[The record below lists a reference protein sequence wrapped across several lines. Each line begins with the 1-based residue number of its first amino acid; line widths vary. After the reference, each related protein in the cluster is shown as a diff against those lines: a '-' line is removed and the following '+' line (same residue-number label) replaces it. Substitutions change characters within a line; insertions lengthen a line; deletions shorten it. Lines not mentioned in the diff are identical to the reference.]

1 MFGLFKSKKKSAKQR
16 DISATVAEELFS
28 QIKQARDEAKA
39 GGIVDEK
46 VFNDRLNAMYVAG
59 YLLGYVD
66 THISDIT
73 DDDSVKKQYAESAF
87 EAMFPGVGTDFIKEK
102 LAVRKKAPQLS
113 ADDSKYAEIAG
124 HCNAFD
130 TGMNDAEEEVEAI
143 REKSDYQPQKL
154 KEFLL
159 LGES

>member
-1 MFGLFKSKKKSAKQR
+1 MFGLFKSKKKPVKQQ
-16 DISATVAEELFS
+16 DFAANIAEELFQ
-28 QIKQARDEAKA
+28 QIKQSRDEAKA

-46 VFNDRLNAMYVAG
+46 VFNDRLNAMYAAG

-66 THISDIT
+66 THISDLT
-73 DDDSVKKQYAESAF
+73 DDDTAKKQYAESVF

-113 ADDSKYAEIAG
+113 AEDSNYAETAEQ
-124 HCNAFD
+124 CNAFD

-143 REKSDYQPQKL
+143 RDKPDYQPQKL

-159 LGES
+159 LGE